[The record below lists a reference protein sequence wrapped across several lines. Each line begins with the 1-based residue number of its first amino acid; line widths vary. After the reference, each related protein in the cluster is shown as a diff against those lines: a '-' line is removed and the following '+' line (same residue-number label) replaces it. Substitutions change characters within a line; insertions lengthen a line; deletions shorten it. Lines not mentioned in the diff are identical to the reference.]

1 VWARRGILA
10 AVLVGA
16 ALVPGRAGSV
26 TAARCV
32 GQHCVRHTGKIRWTR
47 QLPGSW
53 TTQGGALG
61 TVLSQGQAYAAV
73 GGGVAAVGFGSTVT
87 AYRLTSGQ
95 PLWTTGLVGFRAGS
109 AVVSVRA
116 WTGVLTVGVSSP
128 AVHGRAGRRHEVV
141 LSAATGQRIQ
151 TYPAA
156 VYGGAVLADETRT
169 VIVGT
174 GAVTSYANASGHAV
188 WRRPTGAVAQAWRAA
203 GGELFVTVAKG
214 GYLGASPVTALRR
227 IDLTSGR
234 QQILRP
240 ANGSFAGALS
250 SATGG
255 AVLFSG
261 SAGLTAY
268 SGTDGRLL
276 WQRPGVVPEV
286 ADTARQTLYV
296 ASGKALIGLNPAT
309 NKVVTRSATP
319 GAAGLYA
326 VSDGVALGLDE
337 GALGDAWGYNLARKR
352 VIWTAKAIPWPHF
365 FVDLSGIGGSV
376 GPAGRTV
383 VLASCPQV
391 GVAQVSGGAP
401 PCLRPELVALGP

>member
-1 VWARRGILA
+1 VWARRGFLA
-10 AVLVGA
+10 VVLVGA
-16 ALVPGRAGSV
+16 ALVPGRAASV
-26 TAARCV
+26 TAARCA
-32 GQHCVRHTGKIRWTR
+32 GQHCARHPGKIRWTR
-47 QLPGSW
+47 RLPGSW

-61 TVLSQGQAYAAV
+61 TVLSRGQAYAAV
-73 GGGVAAVGFGSTVT
+73 GGGVVAVGFGSTVT
-87 AYRLTSGQ
+87 AYRLTNGQ
-95 PLWTTGLVGFRAGS
+95 PLWTTGLVGFQAGS
-109 AVVSVRA
+109 AIVSVRA

-128 AVHGRAGRRHEVV
+128 AVQGRAGRRREVV
-141 LSAATGQRIQ
+141 LSAATGQHIQ

-156 VYGGAVLADETRT
+156 AYGGAVLADETRT

-174 GAVTSYANASGHAV
+174 GAVTSYANASGKAV

-203 GGELFVTVAKG
+203 GGELFVTIAKG
-214 GYLGASPVTALRR
+214 GYLGASPVTAVRR
-227 IDLTSGR
+227 IDLSSGR

-240 ANGSFAGALS
+240 PGGSFAGALS

-268 SGTDGRLL
+268 SGIDGRLL
-276 WQRPGVVPEV
+276 WQSTGVPEV

-296 ASGKALIGLNPAT
+296 ASGNALIGLNPAT
-309 NKVVTRSATP
+309 GKVVTRSATP

-326 VSDGVALGLDE
+326 VNDGVALGLDE
-337 GALGDAWGYNLARKR
+337 GALGDAWGYDLARRR
-352 VIWTAKAIPWPHF
+352 VIWTARAVPWPHF

-376 GPAGRTV
+376 GPSGSTV
-383 VLASCPQV
+383 VLASCAQV
-391 GVAQVSGGAP
+391 GVAQVSGSAP